1 MVQITNRKN
10 FNVQT
15 SECDW
20 SVDQKWSGEAVG
32 SDKIASLILH
42 PPTFWRCHIPHCRT
56 VGLWFPSLSCWTR
69 PHHHHQQCDKYFCW
83 PTDIFQAAVSS
94 MGMCR
99 LLGREPG
106 LSSPHAAPARHASLL
121 LLYHLLEFFNFDIDA
136 QRTRTFFLYIV
147 GNDFSTI
154 FQTFLKTWSL
164 HLKSLSMKISIK
176 NVKDLKVKVQHY
188 WR

>member
-1 MVQITNRKN
+1 MCTILMVQITNRKN

-20 SVDQKWSGEAVG
+20 SVHQKWSGEAVG
-32 SDKIASLILH
+32 ADKIASLILH
-42 PPTFWRCHIPHCRT
+42 PPRFWRCHKPHCRT
-56 VGLWFPSLSCWTR
+56 AGLWFPSLSCWTR

-136 QRTRTFFLYIV
+136 QRTSTFFL
-147 GNDFSTI
+147 
-154 FQTFLKTWSL
+154 
-164 HLKSLSMKISIK
+164 
-176 NVKDLKVKVQHY
+176 
-188 WR
+188 